1 MKKLVKASTAA
12 CGATELR
19 GLGQL
24 AVEGVTGVTNLVESV
39 HAAITHLPAVI
50 GRPAP
55 ATTTGLTGFV
65 YRRVRGLTRLV
76 GTGVDR
82 SLSRLAPLLG
92 ASEPSP
98 QRVAVQ
104 AAMNGVLGDHLQAS
118 DNPLAISMH
127 FRRQGQSLP
136 LDRNALSAHLTQPSG
151 KLLVLIHGL
160 CMNDLQWD
168 YAGHDHG
175 QALQRDL
182 GYTPVYL
189 RYNSGLHISH
199 NGSTLSA
206 LLEELVAAWP
216 VPVQDITLL
225 CHSMGGL
232 VTRSALDQARSRQ
245 LTWST
250 LPTTIVF
257 LGTPHHGAPLERAGS
272 WADMLIGLSPYSA
285 PFVRLGKIRSA
296 GIQDLRHGN
305 LRDADWQDRDGDG
318 RADGRT
324 PTPLPAAVLAY
335 AMAVSTQARK
345 EGRRIDAMRGDG
357 LVPVAS
363 ALGMHAQRDFH
374 LRIPRTRQ
382 WIGHG
387 INHLDLL
394 GSPEVYQQLLRWLR
408 KPAR

>member
-1 MKKLVKASTAA
+1 MKKPVEVSTAA
-12 CGATELR
+12 CRATDLR

-24 AVEGVTGVTNLVESV
+24 VIDGVNGVTDLVESV
-39 HAAITHLPAVI
+39 HAAITHLPTVI
-50 GRPAP
+50 GRQAP

-98 QRVAVQ
+98 QRVAVL

-118 DNPLAISMH
+118 ANPLAISMH
-127 FRRQGQSLP
+127 FRQQGQPLP
-136 LDRNALSAHLTQPSG
+136 LDRKALSTHLPKPSG
-151 KLLVLIHGL
+151 KLLVLVHGL

-175 QALQRDL
+175 QALQRDR

-245 LTWST
+245 LTWPT

-324 PTPLPAAVLAY
+324 PMPLPASVLAY
-335 AMAVSTQARK
+335 AMAVSTQIKK
-345 EGRRIDAMRGDG
+345 EGRSIDAMRGDG

-363 ALGMHAQRDFH
+363 ALGMHAQRDFN
-374 LRIPRTRQ
+374 LRIPRSRQ

-394 GSPEVYQQLLRWLR
+394 GSPAVYQQLLRWLR

>member
-1 MKKLVKASTAA
+1 MKKVVKVSTAA
-12 CGATELR
+12 CRATELR

-24 AVEGVTGVTNLVESV
+24 AVEGVTGITELVESV

-82 SLSRLAPLLG
+82 SLSRVAPLLG

-98 QRVAVQ
+98 QRVAVM

-127 FRRQGQSLP
+127 FRQQGQPLP
-136 LDRNALSAHLTQPSG
+136 LDRKSLSAHMTQPSG

-206 LLEELVAAWP
+206 LLEDLVAAWP

-245 LTWST
+245 MGWSQ
-250 LPTTIVF
+250 LPTRIVF

-305 LRDADWQDRDGDG
+305 LRDVDWQDRDRDG

-324 PTPLPAAVLAY
+324 PMPLPTSVLAY
-335 AMAVSTQARK
+335 AIAVSTQVRK

-374 LRIPRTRQ
+374 LRIPKTRQ